1 MTAGNNSSVA
11 FLPALDT
18 DQDDEIFPRLRAS
31 TSFITPPR
39 DRLEVESTGRGSE
52 RERRGGE
59 SAGAEPVRA
68 QSMRPGKPPPP
79 IPAGRGSG
87 GGAGWKWDEERGS
100 CVHCG
105 GKIPSGARRGGGGG
119 GGGEWDEAVHDE
131 LENMRVQLRN
141 KDAQLQQ
148 VR

>member
-1 MTAGNNSSVA
+1 MA
-11 FLPALDT
+11 FIPALDT
-18 DQDDEIFPRLRAS
+18 EQDDEIFPRLRAS

-39 DRLEVESTGRGSE
+39 GRLEEESTGRGSE
-52 RERRGGE
+52 RERRGGGGGGGE

-87 GGAGWKWDEERGS
+87 GGAGRKWGEEKGS
-100 CVHCG
+100 CIHCG
-105 GKIPSGARRGGGGG
+105 GKISSGARRGGGEGR
-119 GGGEWDEAVHDE
+119 GGEWDEAALNDE